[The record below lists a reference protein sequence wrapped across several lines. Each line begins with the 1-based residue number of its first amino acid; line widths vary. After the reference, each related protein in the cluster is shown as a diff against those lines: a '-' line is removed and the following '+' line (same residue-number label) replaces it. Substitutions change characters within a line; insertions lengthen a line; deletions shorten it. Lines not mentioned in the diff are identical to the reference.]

1 MKQQILIGTL
11 LATVTF
17 ASLARAEDLG
27 VKAQTYALDPDAAEQ
42 IKDVMRRKQSTGE
55 LDQFWKNYRDRT
67 IDSIKNPPS
76 LGVKSD
82 YSVRTELRDL
92 QFAVPEDYKDQNGR
106 VIVRRGTVIQPLK
119 IMPLTS
125 GLIFIDGTD
134 PKQVA
139 YAVARS
145 QAEQLKIV
153 LTAGSPYLMRIKYR
167 NVPWH
172 GGMGVP
178 FYFDQRKM
186 IINTLQKLYGVDVN
200 SVPAALFQQ
209 GDKLAIQFG
218 MGASN

>member
-1 MKQQILIGTL
+1 MKQILPITL
-11 LATVTF
+11 LLLTAT
-17 ASLARAEDLG
+17 AANLSCAEDLG
-27 VKAQTYALDPDAAEQ
+27 VKAQTYALDRDAGEQ
-42 IKDVMRRKQSTGE
+42 IKDVMRKKQASGE

-67 IDSIKNPPS
+67 IAAIKNPPS
-76 LGVKSD
+76 LGIRSD
-82 YSVRTELRDL
+82 YTARTEMRELR
-92 QFAVPEDYKDQNGR
+92 FVVPSDYKDQDGR
-106 VIVRRGTVIQPLK
+106 VIVKRGTVIEPLK

-125 GLIFIDGTD
+125 GLLFIDGND
-134 PKQVA
+134 PQQVA
-139 YAVARS
+139 YAVRRS
-145 QAEQLKIV
+145 QNEALKIV

-186 IINTLQKLYGVDVN
+186 IISSLSKLYGVDIN

>member
-82 YSVRTELRDL
+82 YAVRTELRDL